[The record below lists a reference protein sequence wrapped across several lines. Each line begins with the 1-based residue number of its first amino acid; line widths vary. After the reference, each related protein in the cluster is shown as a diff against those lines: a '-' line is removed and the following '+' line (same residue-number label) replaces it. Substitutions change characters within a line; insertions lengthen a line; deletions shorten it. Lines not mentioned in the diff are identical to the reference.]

1 MDNFW
6 IEIGRAFALM
16 LIFEGVLPFLY
27 PSKWREVLRGVAA
40 SPDGMVRGIGLGTM
54 LTGLLILYWL

>member
-16 LIFEGVLPFLY
+16 LVFEGILPFLS
-27 PSKWREVLRGVAA
+27 PARWREMLRSVAG
-40 SPDGMVRGIGLGTM
+40 SPDSLIRGIGFFTM
-54 LTGLLILYWL
+54 LTGLVILYLL

>member
-16 LIFEGVLPFLY
+16 LVLEGILPFLY
-27 PSKWREVLRGVAA
+27 PAKWREVLRSVAA
-40 SPDGMVRGIGLGTM
+40 NSDGLIRVIGFSTM
-54 LTGLLILYWL
+54 LTGVVILYLL

>member
-16 LIFEGVLPFLY
+16 LVLEGILPFLY
-27 PSKWREVLRGVAA
+27 PAKWREILRTVAA
-40 SPDGMVRGIGLGTM
+40 NPDGLIRSIGIITM
-54 LTGLLILYWL
+54 LSGVVILYLL